1 MSKTIYTKKESF
13 GITWEKLG
21 ILGILAVICV
31 VGRGLPLSWRMIV
44 TYVVLLVFVT
54 YLMWEIWQT
63 REMLQRRKKHRL
75 CLTTQTPQKGRIVDC
90 VGKKNFWVL
99 RGFRMAYEYYLV
111 VEIYPQGSESPVTI
125 KSDAYTWPVYQALSS
140 PEVDVY
146 TSDTESGYI
155 LDGFQYKTDKNEPD
169 ILPESV
175 WKSLPAPDVD
185 PGVWFIVALFAL
197 AMLAYKFLI
206 L

>member
-1 MSKTIYTKKESF
+1 
-13 GITWEKLG
+13 
-21 ILGILAVICV
+21 
-31 VGRGLPLSWRMIV
+31 
-44 TYVVLLVFVT
+44 
-54 YLMWEIWQT
+54 
-63 REMLQRRKKHRL
+63 
-75 CLTTQTPQKGRIVDC
+75 
-90 VGKKNFWVL
+90 
-99 RGFRMAYEYYLV
+99 MAYEYYLV